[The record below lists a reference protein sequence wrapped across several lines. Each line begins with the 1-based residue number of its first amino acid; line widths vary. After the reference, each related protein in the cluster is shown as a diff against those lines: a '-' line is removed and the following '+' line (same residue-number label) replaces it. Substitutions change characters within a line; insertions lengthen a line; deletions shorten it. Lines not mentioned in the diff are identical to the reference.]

1 MFTYIFTEK
10 MLSDMSQSLLV
21 EISMLKNIA
30 IAFNFSFPSLF
41 LPKEPHLETIHRL
54 KVPMI
59 SSSQ

>member
-30 IAFNFSFPSLF
+30 IAFTFSFPS
-41 LPKEPHLETIHRL
+41 
-54 KVPMI
+54 
-59 SSSQ
+59 